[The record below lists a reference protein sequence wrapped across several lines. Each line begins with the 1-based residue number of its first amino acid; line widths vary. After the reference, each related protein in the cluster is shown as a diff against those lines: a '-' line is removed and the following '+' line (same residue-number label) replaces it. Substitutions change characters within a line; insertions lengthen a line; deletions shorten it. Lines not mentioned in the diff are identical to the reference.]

1 MNPREQPG
9 TYQGLV
15 LVKVRE
21 ESRHV
26 LREFVDALW
35 HLAELQ
41 LPVDPIRE
49 LLHQRFLGR
58 EMAVDRG
65 HGDAGPLSRAG
76 KRELLKPLFEELLG
90 SRLEDP
96 LAGLLHLLGTK
107 RAVVGAGRAL
117 VRLIHAIHFLIVLS

>member
-1 MNPREQPG
+1 MNPREQPS

-65 HGDAGPLSRAG
+65 HGDAGPLRRAG
-76 KRELLKPLFEELLG
+76 NRELLQPLFEELPG
-90 SRLEDP
+90 RRLKES
-96 LAGLLHLLGTK
+96 LAGLLHLLRTK
-107 RAVVGAGRAL
+107 RAVSGAGRAL
-117 VRLIHAIHFLIVLS
+117 